1 MPTRRWEFFVECRV
15 TPLNDRQRTHWR
27 KLHRQDKR
35 LQGGLAAQFNVR
47 VPKDALV
54 EKPHPMRRIDVLV
67 IRERLMD
74 DDALG
79 AACKPLL
86 DVLKCHRKRFGGKKG
101 PVVTTW
107 SGVVYDDSRKY
118 ARVTFDQKTLKEVGF
133 GAIEGVRIIVEEGS

>member
-1 MPTRRWEFFVECRV
+1 MPKRRWEFFVECHLR
-15 TPLNDRQRTHWR
+15 TLNVRQRTNWR
-27 KLHRQDKR
+27 RLHRYDRR
-35 LQGGLAAQFNVR
+35 LQVGVAAQFNVR

-86 DVLKCHRKRFGGKKG
+86 DVLKSCRVRLGGKGG
-101 PVVTTW
+101 PVVTTHH
-107 SGVVYDDSRKY
+107 GVVYDDSRKY
-118 ARVTFDQKTLKEVGF
+118 ARITFDQKTLKDVGM
-133 GAIEGVRIIVEEGS
+133 GAVEGVRIIVEETE

>member
-1 MPTRRWEFFVECRV
+1 MGRRWEFFVECHVR
-15 TPLNDRQRTHWR
+15 TLNRRQRTHWR
-27 KLHRQDKR
+27 DLHRQDVR
-35 LQGGLAAQFNVR
+35 LQGALVAQFNVR

-86 DVLKCHRKRFGGKKG
+86 DVLKCRFVKIGDQR
-101 PVVTTW
+101 VMTH

-118 ARVTFDQKTLKEVGF
+118 ARVTFDQKTPAEVGW
-133 GAIEGVRIIVEEGS
+133 GAIEGVRIIVEEGV